1 MPCWWATMKSSAN
14 RSSMRLAKLWYCPSR
29 EEFSTSWI
37 TGEIWRGRDIKWKR
51 LAAELLISGPQGPSC
66 FWTTAVSILLT
77 IVTSQL
83 CCTCLTKWRKLWPKR
98 WQNRWRKWQKKRTKF
113 YFVILFVFALPM
125 KMVPN
130 KFKAGSTAV
139 CPLSVHEY
147 KHYSVLSNLD

>member
-37 TGEIWRGRDIKWKR
+37 TGEIWRGRDIKWKS

-98 WQNRWRKWQKKRTKF
+98 WQNRWRKWQKKGPNFTLSF
-113 YFVILFVFALPM
+113 CLFLLCQWKWFQTNSKQDQPLC
-125 KMVPN
+125 VPYQFMN
-130 KFKAGSTAV
+130 TSIIQ
-139 CPLSVHEY
+139 
-147 KHYSVLSNLD
+147 YSQI